1 MPPITLTFASGPYD
15 RMQALRSGALRPEG
29 IDLRYLT
36 LQPAEIFWRML
47 QHHEFDVSELSM
59 SNYLSSL
66 CLPDPPFI
74 ALPVFPSRVFRHG
87 YIFVNPDKG
96 ITKPA
101 DLKGR
106 RTGVPEYTQT
116 AAVYARGLL
125 QHEYG
130 VKPSDLHWVQGRVD
144 RLNVKLPANIRLER
158 GPPGVELGDLLER
171 GEIDALVTGNN
182 PLSFRRGSPKVVRL
196 LPNYRELE
204 RNYYLRT
211 GIYPIMHTVVMRRD
225 VYRRAPWIA
234 KSLYEA
240 FCTSKEMSQEAQRE
254 TGVPKLS
261 FAWLGAAIEEETS
274 VFGRDWYPYGIAPNI
289 KSIEAIIQFTWE
301 QGLTSRRLAV
311 EELFA
316 PGTLAL

>member
-144 RLNVKLPANIRLER
+144 RLNVKLPADIRLER